1 MFAPLHRDDAWVAEG
16 IRVVSVDRDTHQI
29 TLLKPRGHSLAH
41 GGPHKLQQAGKLKS
55 RWITKAEDSQ
65 MFIHSEFHHIIER
78 PFLLQEADF

>member
-1 MFAPLHRDDAWVAEG
+1 MFAPLHRDDAWVPEG
-16 IRVVSVDRDTHQI
+16 IRVVSV
-29 TLLKPRGHSLAH
+29 H

-55 RWITKAEDSQ
+55 RWITKAENSQ

>member
-1 MFAPLHRDDAWVAEG
+1 MFAPLHRDDAWVPEG
-16 IRVVSVDRDTHQI
+16 IRVVSVRSGYSSNYT
-29 TLLKPRGHSLAH
+29 AH